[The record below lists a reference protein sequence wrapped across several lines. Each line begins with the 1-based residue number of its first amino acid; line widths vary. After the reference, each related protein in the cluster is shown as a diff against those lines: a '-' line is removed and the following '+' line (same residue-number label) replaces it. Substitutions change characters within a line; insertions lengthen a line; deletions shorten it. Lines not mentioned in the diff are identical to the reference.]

1 MTLQKAGIYKLKR
14 NEMAGIVFSSNIKT
28 IVMTTDIVEM
38 IQKNL
43 NYQPLEKVDP
53 NTQEIKDFKTMS
65 PNQKLAQ
72 AAVPAV
78 LAAMIKCSDD
88 EKGIA
93 ILSGNNQTDL
103 LATIYNGKDDEAVK
117 QVAEYA
123 SVSAED
129 ARQTMSNISAETIK
143 VVKDQI
149 KDLDA
154 EKFRTFMNAQRHS
167 VLSHLP
173 AALGMGD
180 ILNEETFDD
189 RTNKMEGPVSGFLH
203 RIEDKI

>member
-1 MTLQKAGIYKLKR
+1 
-14 NEMAGIVFSSNIKT
+14 MAGIVFSSTIKT
-28 IVMTTDIVEM
+28 TVMITNLVET

-53 NTQEIKDFKTMS
+53 NTQEIKDFKTMA

-78 LAAMIKCSDD
+78 LAAMIKCSDT
-88 EKGIA
+88 EKGITVLA
-93 ILSGNNQTDL
+93 TNNQKDL

-123 SVSAED
+123 SVSADD
-129 ARQTMSNISAETIK
+129 ARKIMSNVSAETIK
-143 VVKDQI
+143 IVKDQI
-149 KDLDA
+149 KDPDA

-173 AALGMGD
+173 AALRMGD
-180 ILNEETFDD
+180 VLNEETFDD
-189 RTNKMEGPVSGFLH
+189 RTNKMEGPISGFLH
-203 RIEDKI
+203 RIEDNI